1 MSASLEEVCSDAL
14 VLTACSGAMSRDCT
28 GVSSITTIT
37 GGNGRTCD
45 LTRCGLNPPSGC
57 HSGDG
62 ASGPTEGPGVVNL
75 AQLLVSTSGA
85 LLTLER
91 WRVEDRCVSKLLR
104 MIDLDLSTRR
114 EFVLGALDVA
124 FTAQVWP

>member
-1 MSASLEEVCSDAL
+1 M
-14 VLTACSGAMSRDCT
+14 
-28 GVSSITTIT
+28 
-37 GGNGRTCD
+37 
-45 LTRCGLNPPSGC
+45 
-57 HSGDG
+57 
-62 ASGPTEGPGVVNL
+62 VNL

-114 EFVLGALDVA
+114 ELVLRALDVA
-124 FTAQVWP
+124 FTAQIRKASQTVVSQHVEI

>member
-1 MSASLEEVCSDAL
+1 MD
-14 VLTACSGAMSRDCT
+14 
-28 GVSSITTIT
+28 
-37 GGNGRTCD
+37 
-45 LTRCGLNPPSGC
+45 NP
-57 HSGDG
+57 
-62 ASGPTEGPGVVNL
+62 

-114 EFVLGALDVA
+114 ELVLGALDVA
-124 FTAQVWP
+124 FTAQVRP

>member
-1 MSASLEEVCSDAL
+1 M
-14 VLTACSGAMSRDCT
+14 
-28 GVSSITTIT
+28 
-37 GGNGRTCD
+37 
-45 LTRCGLNPPSGC
+45 
-57 HSGDG
+57 
-62 ASGPTEGPGVVNL
+62 VNL

-114 EFVLGALDVA
+114 GLVLGALDVA